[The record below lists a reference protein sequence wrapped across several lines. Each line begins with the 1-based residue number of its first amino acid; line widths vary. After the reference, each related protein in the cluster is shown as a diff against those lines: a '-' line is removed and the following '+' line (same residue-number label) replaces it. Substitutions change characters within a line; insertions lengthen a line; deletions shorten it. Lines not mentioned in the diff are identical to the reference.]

1 MGRKEGTSLWLVDP
15 SGGRVIW
22 KLIVQKP
29 KRTVVHSAP
38 CWGRNNA
45 SWTRGHLR
53 TRGTALTESAFHSF
67 VPKESLYDYDCL
79 GFRSE
84 TGDVE
89 KERKSIAWLES

>member
-1 MGRKEGTSLWLVDP
+1 MERKEGTSLWLIDP

-53 TRGTALTESAFHSF
+53 TRGAALIESAFHSF